1 MVCALCCGCGV
12 KRGLRE
18 VQSRIEPRLSVC
30 AARNSTSPKVPGNPQ
45 TSHAILLMPLCLH
58 VLEVGT
64 QECKKMRPSPLVRL
78 RIVAWV
84 VTFLLPVAAWRLT
97 GATWPWLHP
106 GVGIFFVLAAGISA
120 ALGGLPTASVAA
132 LLNVFA
138 LNAYSYL
145 YRAPVPHVSE
155 P

>member
-64 QECKKMRPSPLVRL
+64 QESKKCVPPHWY
-78 RIVAWV
+78 AC
-84 VTFLLPVAAWRLT
+84 
-97 GATWPWLHP
+97 
-106 GVGIFFVLAAGISA
+106 
-120 ALGGLPTASVAA
+120 A
-132 LLNVFA
+132 LLRGSSHFSCLYPLAFLPAHLA
-138 LNAYSYL
+138 LAFI
-145 YRAPVPHVSE
+145 
-155 P
+155 